1 MIEYVEYTMPVN
13 IVVAHGLEAKALV
26 KILGLERHQ
35 SPSEFVE
42 YSHSNKLHLLVSGIG
57 KEAVAAAVTY
67 LGEQQSLDEGENRAW
82 LNIGIAGH
90 RDAPLGSAWL
100 GNKITD
106 QSSGASAYPSQLIKG
121 VDVGSVVTVDEPEN
135 SYPLDAAYE
144 MEASAFFSEATKYST
159 AELVQVFKV
168 ISDNLK
174 NPISEIDLQV
184 VPGLIAAQAPQLLA
198 LIERMS
204 VIVQQHNFSQRLPN
218 YYHEICLK
226 IRLTVNQKLQLRRL
240 CQRYKAL
247 GLEEKLERVADL
259 KAGNARQIIQQ
270 LAERIDRISE
280 A

>member
-1 MIEYVEYTMPVN
+1 M
-13 IVVAHGLEAKALV
+13 
-26 KILGLERHQ
+26 
-35 SPSEFVE
+35 
-42 YSHSNKLHLLVSGIG
+42 
-57 KEAVAAAVTY
+57 
-67 LGEQQSLDEGENRAW
+67 
-82 LNIGIAGH
+82 
-90 RDAPLGSAWL
+90 
-100 GNKITD
+100 
-106 QSSGASAYPSQLIKG
+106 
-121 VDVGSVVTVDEPEN
+121 
-135 SYPLDAAYE
+135 
-144 MEASAFFSEATKYST
+144 
-159 AELVQVFKV
+159 QVFKV